1 MRTNKRFVFLTV
13 ALLTLA
19 FHAHANAPEAG
30 GVEEGGPRLEIRQY
44 RFSRHN
50 GGFDRLVLE
59 FERKDANTSIQP
71 KVAAQKSGTPREWSV
86 QVDNALLLGAIPES
100 LINDS
105 YMKKS
110 RYLGAISVNMDAPG
124 TGFSVRAA
132 MKGEGTRIQA
142 MWLENPSRLVID
154 AYGGSNVAHRETS
167 SMKTHSRPGLAD
179 LLCFPAVSKVGL
191 TVIFQTQTRA
201 DEELQNIRVN
211 TDGVNPTDGAP
222 APDAIVCYPK
232 TSRVVAALSF
242 EAKPKNS
249 LISHDMPSMS
259 EPSPIPEPAFIA
271 PAPTPAPTAAAQP
284 ATVSDMDL
292 DPGPLAMPPGLGQ
305 LPGMGSRAPAA
316 AEAPKGMPA
325 PAGSPLSLLP
335 ALNK

>member
-1 MRTNKRFVFLTV
+1 MRTNKRFVFLSA
-13 ALLTLA
+13 ALLSLA
-19 FHAHANAPEAG
+19 LPAYGNAPEAG

-50 GGFDRLVLE
+50 SGFDRLVLE

-71 KVAAQKSGTPREWSV
+71 KVSAQKSGTPREWSV

-105 YMKKS
+105 YTKKS

-124 TGFSVRAA
+124 TGFAVRAA
-132 MKGEGTRIQA
+132 MKGAGTRVQA

-167 SMKTHSRPGLAD
+167 STKSQSRPGLAD

-211 TDGVNPTDGAP
+211 TDGVNPVGEP
-222 APDAIVCYPK
+222 GRDAIVCYPK

-242 EAKPKNS
+242 ETKPKDS
-249 LISHDMPSMS
+249 LISHEMPTMT
-259 EPSPIPEPAFIA
+259 EPSPIPEPAFTA
-271 PAPTPAPTAAAQP
+271 PAPTPAPMAAAQP
-284 ATVSDMDL
+284 PVANDMDL
-292 DPGPLAMPPGLGQ
+292 DPGPLSMPAGLGQ
-305 LPGMGSRAPAA
+305 LPGMGSRAPA